1 MVTKSNKENIQ
12 FLIYKDEKID
22 ILYGRSFKS
31 IMHVIKDIGNFNK
44 IVYTNK
50 RGTSITRF
58 YRFGKLAK
66 EVRIYPKKR
75 TGKNAWSGNIYT
87 FRNNFKR

>member
-1 MVTKSNKENIQ
+1 MIKQNQGIRTVHNAVIKSNKENIE
-12 FLIYKDEKID
+12 FKIYKDKKID
-22 ILYGRSFKS
+22 IIEGRSFKS

-58 YRFGKLAK
+58 YSLGKLTK

-75 TGKNAWSGNIYT
+75 TGKNA
-87 FRNNFKR
+87 